1 MKKNRPCLPMQKEPK
16 SAGKLLSS
24 NGGELNE
31 MMMGSVIAKMR
42 EGGNAKR
49 VASKADGTEQLQSY
63 KIGGWTH
70 S

>member
-1 MKKNRPCLPMQKEPK
+1 MKKNRPCLPMQKVPK
-16 SAGKLLSS
+16 SAGKLLSVD
-24 NGGELNE
+24 GGELDN
-31 MMMGSVIAKMR
+31 MMLGSVISKVQ

-49 VASKADGTEQLQSY
+49 VARKADGTEKLQAY